1 MLRAGALLLVA
12 AVASGCAVGVTD
24 PPTEIT
30 GAGATFN
37 GTVFS
42 NVEGTTNYWVKYGTT
57 TDYGS
62 STDQQSVEI
71 DDGDGRPVTV
81 KVRGLAPKTTYHARL
96 CAKDSQAEAGPGC
109 SDGQTFT
116 TLNEDSITGV
126 AASGG
131 CNPECFVLRR
141 IFDAYS
147 SPTGGN
153 PHGTMVLESETA
165 DGVDTLNTYD
175 VTCLNVQGNRAAVAL
190 RGRDQGFPVPPTLGS
205 GSLTE
210 LTTARTRLG
219 SRITTPRRRPAPSTR
234 RAQRRRT
241 TPRTTSSATPSPRA
255 ADWLITAG
263 FEFRCRADRLRSA
276 ATQRLTKVLK
286 DPPRQA
292 VPAARTLHGA
302 SGGVTT

>member
-190 RGRDQGFPVPPTLGS
+190 RGRDQGFPVPPNSRFWITDGADNGPDS
-205 GSLTE
+205 ARFQNYDTPP
-210 LTTARTRLG
+210 TTCP
-219 SRITTPRRRPAPSTR
+219 IDPPST
-234 RAQRRRT
+234 AQT
-241 TPRTTSSATPSPRA
+241 DNT
-255 ADWLITAG
+255 ADYVVRDA
-263 FEFRCRADRLRSA
+263 
-276 ATQRLTKVLK
+276 Q
-286 DPPRQA
+286 P
-292 VPAARTLHGA
+292 
-302 SGGVTT
+302 